1 MFTRS
6 TSATGAHFGFYW
18 DTDEAE
24 RKDVY
29 DWADAL
35 IAAAIKGGMKKE
47 DAVKI
52 AERIFSAGWSA
63 GTDDEAYN
71 SSEN

>member
-1 MFTRS
+1 MYTRS
-6 TSATGAHFGFYW
+6 TSASGAYFGFFW
-18 DTDEAE
+18 NTEAAE
-24 RKDVY
+24 RKEVY
-29 DWADAL
+29 DQADAL
-35 IAAAIKGGMKKE
+35 IDAAVKGGMKKE
-47 DAVKI
+47 DAIKA